1 MLRMGE
7 QAPEFELLDL
17 DGQSWRPR
25 DHLDGVT
32 VLTWIRGE
40 W

>member
-1 MLRMGE
+1 MLRNGE
-7 QAPEFELLDL
+7 QAPDFELLDL
-17 DGQSWRPR
+17 DGRRWRLG

>member
-1 MLRMGE
+1 MLRNGE
-7 QAPEFELLDL
+7 QAPDFELLDL
-17 DGQSWRPR
+17 EGRNWRLS
-25 DHLDGVT
+25 DHLDGVV